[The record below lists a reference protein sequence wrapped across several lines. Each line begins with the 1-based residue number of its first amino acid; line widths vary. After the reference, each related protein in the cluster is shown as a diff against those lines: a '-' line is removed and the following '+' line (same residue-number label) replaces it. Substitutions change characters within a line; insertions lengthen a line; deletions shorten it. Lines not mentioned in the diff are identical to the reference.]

1 MNEFPVSVTCHSR
14 TFPVSIPASIV
25 PNRFPVSHNL
35 FLQSIH
41 WVQSHPRLAFRFLAS
56 TSIFFS
62 CSTVYETPIYVSFF
76 VPFPCPSSLQSSWHL
91 FFLPLVVS
99 LSHFSLLSA
108 PVFFISSFPCRAHN
122 CITER
127 LFSQLTFF
135 PLRPHSSRYVHIYRS
150 RNRIVLF
157 VHTHNETKR

>member
-1 MNEFPVSVTCHSR
+1 MNGFLVSAACYSR
-14 TFPVSIPASIV
+14 TFPVSVPASIV

-56 TSIFFS
+56 TSILFP
-62 CSTVYETPIYVSFF
+62 CPTVYETPIYVSFF
-76 VPFPCPSSLQSSWHL
+76 VPFPCPSSLQSSRHL
-91 FFLPLVVS
+91 FFLPLIVS
-99 LSHFSLLSA
+99 LSHFSLFSA

-127 LFSQLTFF
+127 LFSQLTLF
-135 PLRPHSSRYVHIYRS
+135 PLRLRSSHIYRS

-157 VHTHNETKR
+157 VHIHNETKR